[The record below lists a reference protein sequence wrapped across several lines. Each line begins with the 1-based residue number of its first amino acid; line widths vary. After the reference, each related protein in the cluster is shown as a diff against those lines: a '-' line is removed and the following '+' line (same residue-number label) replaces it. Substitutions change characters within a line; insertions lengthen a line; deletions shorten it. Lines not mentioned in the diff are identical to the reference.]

1 MLIDLDASCNIGEPA
16 GQKVTSSAFFPP
28 EIAQFELGKLSGG
41 ETVIANR
48 KLEMWHF
55 GLLLLQLS
63 TKDAPMLWQ
72 CTQTDSILHF
82 SDLELLAYMWDT
94 VKLEHIG
101 MSLVETGQEWAT
113 ALDLVLWC
121 LQGNAAR
128 RPCSMETRVQAQAL

>member
-16 GQKVTSSAFFPP
+16 GQKVTSSAFFSP

-41 ETVIANR
+41 KTVIANE

-63 TKDAPMLWQ
+63 TKDAPTLWQ
-72 CTQTDSILHF
+72 CTQTDSILHS
-82 SDLELLAYMWDT
+82 SDRELLAYMWDM

-101 MSLVETGQEWAT
+101 MSL
-113 ALDLVLWC
+113 
-121 LQGNAAR
+121 
-128 RPCSMETRVQAQAL
+128 